1 MVALCHTA
9 AALLYMKIKLFDLY
23 QVTAAAGAILD
34 PLPVSTMATPQ
45 AVVRSTDLSHSQA
58 ATETGHQIH
67 VYVQLHNG
75 QAATKNRA
83 SDTCIC
89 TVTQLDWLNNVSQD
103 NKLRTKFKSKLYP
116 IMDISFKQVL
126 DFNPIFKKKNTN
138 TQ

>member
-34 PLPVSTMATPQ
+34 PLPISTMATPQ
-45 AVVRSTDLSHSQA
+45 AVVRSTDLSHS
-58 ATETGHQIH
+58 
-67 VYVQLHNG
+67 

-89 TVTQLDWLNNVSQD
+89 TVTQLDWLNNVPQD

-116 IMDISFKQVL
+116 FMDISFKQVL
-126 DFNPIFKKKNTN
+126 DFNPILKKKTTN